1 MLVKAF
7 RHIGIVIVAALVAVS
22 CGVSKVKDIAVI
34 SFGVDYIVPTSTRS
48 ADAKLKLGIDN
59 PAMAF
64 AVQEIT
70 GAIKYNDKV
79 IATFVT
85 GGMEL
90 EGKAQQIYDLP
101 CTVTLA
107 DGTSLLD
114 VLVIASKQSL
124 EGLKADFDVQAAL
137 KKNGVLRAPYSFR
150 DVDIS
155 QFKN

>member
-1 MLVKAF
+1 MLVKAL
-7 RHIGIVIVAALVAVS
+7 RHIGIVIVAALLAVS
-22 CGVSKVKDIAVI
+22 CGVSKVKDIAI
-34 SFGVDYIVPTSTRS
+34 TSFGVSYIVPTSTRS
-48 ADAKLKLGIDN
+48 ADAKLKIGIDN

-90 EGKAQQIYDLP
+90 EGKAQNVYDLP
-101 CTVTLA
+101 CTVTLTE
-107 DGTSLLD
+107 DTSLFDIL
-114 VLVIASKQSL
+114 LIASKQSL
-124 EGLKADFDVQAAL
+124 EGLKADVDVVAKL
-137 KKNGVLRAPYSFR
+137 YKNGVLRAPYSFR